1 MGPGRGAAGGEVLAL
16 LGLADAEA
24 VARRPSGDGA
34 GRAAELYGGEGREG
48 GLSVE
53 GDVVGVL
60 CGFQEEEGG
69 TSTLTLYRGVLA
81 DTNVLGYMRGYGMII
96 AKA

>member
-1 MGPGRGAAGGEVLAL
+1 MGPGRGAAGGEVPAL

-24 VARRPSGDGA
+24 VARRPPGDGA
-34 GRAAELYGGEGREG
+34 RRAAELYGGEGREG

-60 CGFQEEEGG
+60 YGFQEEEDG
-69 TSTLTLYRGVLA
+69 TSTLTWHRDVLA
-81 DTNVLGYMRGYGMII
+81 DANFLGYMRGYGMIVE
-96 AKA
+96 KA